1 MNKIIE
7 KEINKISKRLLNK
20 CLDEASFIAEKAGKY
35 SLKFFGIPK
44 KVKKKGKNDLVTE
57 VDIKCEDLIRKHL
70 SKKFKDFAFVGE
82 ESDVQNTDK
91 AFSWIVDPIDGTTN
105 FAHGYP
111 FYCVSIGL
119 AYKNIPILGVI
130 YAPLTDSLYKAH
142 IKSYAYKNDK
152 IINVSKTKKLVDS
165 MINTEFHYNITTDDE
180 FLKCRMNEFENVSR
194 EVRGVRGT
202 GSAALNLCF
211 VAEGIIE
218 AFFEYNLSAWDICAG
233 IVIIKQAGGL
243 VTGINLDPYDIFLKK
258 QFIATNKYIHKSLT
272 ALL

>member
-20 CLDEASFIAEKAGKY
+20 CLEEASFIAEKTGKY
-35 SLKFFGIPK
+35 SLKFFGSPK
-44 KVKKKGKNDLVTE
+44 KIKKKGKNDIVTE

-70 SKKFKDFAFVGE
+70 SKKFKDFTFVGE
-82 ESDVQNTDK
+82 ESEENNTHK
-91 AFSWIVDPIDGTTN
+91 AFSWIVDPIDGTSN
-105 FAHGYP
+105 FAHNYP

-119 AYKNIPILGVI
+119 AYKNVPILGVV

-142 IKSYAYKNDK
+142 IKSKSYKNDK
-152 IINVSKTKKLVDS
+152 VIKVSKTKKLVDS

-211 VAEGIIE
+211 VAEGIVE
-218 AFFEYNLSAWDICAG
+218 GFFEYNLSAWDICAG
-233 IVIIKQAGGL
+233 MIIIKQAGGL
-243 VTGINLDPYDIFLKK
+243 VTDINLEPYDIFSKK
-258 QFIATNKYIHKSLT
+258 QFISTNKYIHKSLI